1 MNNVKLK
8 RFISIYTGNSIS
20 DGEKDNFTVQNEKTI
35 PYISTKDIDS
45 NTNKVDY
52 FNDMYIDVTKN
63 TKFKIANKGDILLCV
78 EGGSAG
84 KKIAKLD
91 YDVCFVNKLCCF
103 KCNEKFDNEF
113 LYYYL
118 QSDLFLSQFYLNM
131 TGLIGGVSQT
141 AIKEFKLPYLSK
153 AKQIIIAKYLSKKI
167 KKVDENIEKNK
178 KIIDLLEEYKI
189 SFVSNIIKQEKCEYG
204 RLKKYM
210 YEINEKNN
218 DENAQLLSVFTKI
231 GVDLREN
238 MEDRGNKASTVM
250 NYKIVKKDDMIVN
263 KLLAWMGAFGVSSYN
278 GVTSPDY
285 DVFRFRDGSLPQFYH
300 YYFRYTNFKNECYK
314 NGHGIMLMR
323 WRTYSSELLNIEV
336 PHPSFQRQNEL
347 TEIFKKKFILIEK
360 SINKRQQLI
369 IKLEEYKKSL
379 IYEAITGTI
388 EV

>member
-1 MNNVKLK
+1 
-8 RFISIYTGNSIS
+8 
-20 DGEKDNFTVQNEKTI
+20 
-35 PYISTKDIDS
+35 
-45 NTNKVDY
+45 
-52 FNDMYIDVTKN
+52 
-63 TKFKIANKGDILLCV
+63 
-78 EGGSAG
+78 
-84 KKIAKLD
+84 
-91 YDVCFVNKLCCF
+91 
-103 KCNEKFDNEF
+103 
-113 LYYYL
+113 
-118 QSDLFLSQFYLNM
+118 
-131 TGLIGGVSQT
+131 
-141 AIKEFKLPYLSK
+141 
-153 AKQIIIAKYLSKKI
+153 
-167 KKVDENIEKNK
+167 
-178 KIIDLLEEYKI
+178 
-189 SFVSNIIKQEKCEYG
+189 
-204 RLKKYM
+204 M

-379 IYEAITGTI
+379 IYEAITGKI